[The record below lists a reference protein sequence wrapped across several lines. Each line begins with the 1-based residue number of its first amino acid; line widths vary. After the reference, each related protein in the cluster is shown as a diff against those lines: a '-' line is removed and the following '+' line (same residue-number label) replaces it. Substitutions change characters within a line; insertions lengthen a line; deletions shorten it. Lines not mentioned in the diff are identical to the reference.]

1 MIIATLVTI
10 MTDKSIKMYTFLE
23 PDESINPQDL
33 MTIISRIKR
42 MILRRPFGSG
52 VGVIRDMVTM
62 LEYAVPYHCR
72 IDVANKDYSVQVVT
86 SGTMNGFVNMTLVVK
101 CSTYHIGFP
110 ILWEDGPTAITVD
123 LFAKFMFESDV
134 IPFSD
139 QEIMGELMEF
149 LHDYSEFEEMV
160 DE

>member
-42 MILRRPFGSG
+42 MILRRPFNSG
-52 VGVIRDMVTM
+52 VGAIRDMVAM
-62 LEYAVPYHCR
+62 LEYTIPYHCR

-86 SGTMNGFVNMTLVVK
+86 TGTMNGFVNMTLVVK
-101 CSTYHIGFP
+101 CPTYHIGFP
-110 ILWEDGPTAITVD
+110 ILWEDGPTVITVD

-139 QEIMGELMEF
+139 EEIMGELMEF
-149 LHDYSEFEEMV
+149 LHDYSEFKEMV